1 VGIHIHKEKKKKK
14 SEKEGERRYN
24 KERGERRYNEVH
36 FQSYRKSSNQKKR
49 CQKIEGGIGNWQ
61 VTRLIYS

>member
-1 VGIHIHKEKKKKK
+1 VGIRIHKEKKKKK

-24 KERGERRYNEVH
+24 KVL